1 MKFTLFNKEAFLKKL
16 LTLLLLFTSCSAFAG
31 VSFVDS
37 FDVSSQETGNRE
49 LAFSSDGTKFFV
61 TGYQGSDVGEYS
73 MSTAWDVST
82 ASYTDAFSVGS
93 QTGAGAHG
101 LAFNTN
107 GTKMFVMSYGSDQVH
122 EYALSTGWDVSTA
135 SYTDGLVFHLK
146 TMNQED
152 WHLAQMEQRCL
163 FQVILAMILM
173 NIL

>member
-31 VSFVDS
+31 VSFVDGYN
-37 FDVSSQETGNRE
+37 VSAQETGPRE
-49 LAFSSDGTKFFV
+49 IAFSSDGTKFFV
-61 TGYQGSDVGEYS
+61 TGYAGCDVGEYS

-82 ASYTDAFSVGS
+82 ASYTDAFSVYS
-93 QTGAGAHG
+93 QTGGGAHG

-135 SYTDGLVFHLK
+135 SYT
-146 TMNQED
+146 
-152 WHLAQMEQRCL
+152 CL
-163 FQVILAMILM
+163 LYTSPSPRDATLSRMPSSA
-173 NIL
+173 